1 LFSIIPLDFTA
12 HMGAC
17 CVNQMKLAFFIA
29 ISARPFPGMRH
40 DRAFSVDKV
49 FRLPDR
55 LLEFSFGKVF
65 LQHPR
70 CRKSLF

>member
-1 LFSIIPLDFTA
+1 
-12 HMGAC
+12 MGAC

-65 LQHPR
+65 CNIRVVGNRFLMLGSGWKR
-70 CRKSLF
+70 AG